1 MRVLYIPFKVS
12 MLVKYRLVKVCG
24 WCTRHSGIYK
34 VPSLYKVSKG
44 SIRLYIRLISKAK
57 VASFSRC
64 DRLEQ

>member
-1 MRVLYIPFKVS
+1 MRVLYSPFKVS

-44 SIRLYIRLISKAK
+44 SIRLVK
-57 VASFSRC
+57 VYKVN
-64 DRLEQ
+64 